1 MKNYIISDTY
11 KDLYDYVIGR
21 LLSEI
26 CQSNKNICVRSQE
39 IPYII
44 GEKFDEYKIKTTK
57 NMIGTRLDRHK
68 LASCIC
74 GAIIEAKPLVGFN
87 GANIRKNANEIF
99 ALYVGLYVIK
109 YFMIYADVE
118 NQCIPNELKETFV
131 EYLRENFDMKFP
143 DFKEKICDEQDYLDN
158 LVNSLYWSHQE
169 CKISNSECFRYDIWA
184 YSKIYYH
191 LEIYNRNSFEN
202 VLQSFKARTRCS

>member
-1 MKNYIISDTY
+1 MKNYKISDTY
-11 KDLYDYVIGR
+11 KDLFDYIIGK

-26 CQSNKNICVRSQE
+26 CQNNKNICVRNEE

-68 LASCIC
+68 LASCTC
-74 GAIIEAKPLVGFN
+74 GAIIAAKPLVGFN

-99 ALYVGLYVIK
+99 ALYTGLYVIK
-109 YFMIYADVE
+109 YFMIYAAVE
-118 NQCIPNELKETFV
+118 NQGIPDTTKKTFI
-131 EYLRENFDMKFP
+131 EYLRTNFDMKFP
-143 DFKEKICDEQDYLDN
+143 DSKEKICDEQDYLDN

-169 CKISNSECFRYDIWA
+169 CQISNNECFRYDIWA
-184 YSKIYYH
+184 YSKIFYH
-191 LEIYNRNSFEN
+191 LEIYNRKSFET
-202 VLQSFKARTRCS
+202 VLQGFKTRM